1 MLRHRGRVRWNFNP
15 ADKLVKRTFSILASL
30 ALSVLLTVGLSSCG
44 KESSEATVPVAPN
57 EVDIKLNEYEK
68 VSNEFVRIAKQMKEG
83 DVSVTVRFIELGK
96 RTRDGSAKLQQEAV
110 KMTPPQTQR
119 LASISAKTAPY
130 LQE

>member
-15 ADKLVKRTFSILASL
+15 ADKLVKRTPSILASL

-44 KESSEATVPVAPN
+44 KESSEATVPVTPN
-57 EVDIKLNEYEK
+57 EVDVELNRQEK

-96 RTRDGSAKLQQEAV
+96 RTRDGSAKLQQEAA
-110 KMTPPQTQR
+110 R
-119 LASISAKTAPY
+119 
-130 LQE
+130 